1 MQTTIQ
7 LYKPSLATSQVTVRK
22 WKDTEKDAFL
32 QDLKNAVEKFH
43 SVDSAEDIPR
53 EYNTTLQHIADSHA
67 PPKNRIT
74 KTRPQ
79 AESLMSRIKVQEA
92 PWNVRKYRKSNKD
105 FAC

>member
-7 LYKPSLATSQVTVRK
+7 LNKPSLATSQVTFRK
-22 WKDTEKDAFL
+22 WKDTEKDMFL
-32 QDLKNAVEKFH
+32 QDLKSAVEKFH
-43 SVDSAEDIPR
+43 SVHSAEDIPR

-79 AESLMSRIKVQEA
+79 ADWYTLELQTEKKKK
-92 PWNVRKYRKSNKD
+92 RKCEQRYR
-105 FAC
+105 